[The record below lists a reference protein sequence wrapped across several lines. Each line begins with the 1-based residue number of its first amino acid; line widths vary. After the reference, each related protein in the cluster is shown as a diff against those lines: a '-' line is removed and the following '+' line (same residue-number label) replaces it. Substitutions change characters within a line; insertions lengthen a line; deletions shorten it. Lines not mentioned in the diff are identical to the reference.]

1 MSSGTLKQ
9 QAMHLGGGP
18 ATDFD
23 VVIVGAGFA
32 GLCALHHLRQRGFS
46 ARIFEAGGGVG
57 GTWYWNRYPGVRVD
71 IESVE
76 YSFSFSE
83 ELQQEWQWSERY
95 AAQPELLRYV
105 NHVADRFGLR
115 NDIQLNTRVQSAAF
129 DEATHQWVVRTSD
142 GKQSRARFCVMA
154 TGFVSAANKPDIKDL
169 ASFAGKQYHTAH
181 WPHEGVDFSGQRVG
195 IIGTGSSGI
204 QSIPLIAKQAA
215 HLTVFQRTA
224 NFSIPLR
231 NCPMDPEFERS
242 VKANYAE
249 WRRIERASFGGY
261 VSVNFKPAPGNTRRA
276 MEATPEERQQEYEY
290 RWNSGGLCYYTSYA
304 DLLFSKEAN
313 DTLADFVRAK
323 IREKVRDPVVAEM
336 LIPRDYPIMTKR
348 LCADTNY
355 YETYNRDN
363 VTLVD
368 IKATPIEEVTA
379 KGIRVGGVEHELDSI
394 VFATGFDAV
403 TGAMNRI
410 DIGGRGGKALKQHWA
425 DGPRTYVGLMSAGFP
440 NLFIIDGPGSPG
452 AFFQPILLSEFQV
465 HWMVDCVAHLRDRDL
480 TCIEPPADAE
490 QDWVAHVSEIANQTL
505 FPLANSWYMGAN
517 IPGKARVSL
526 MYLGGFG
533 SYRQHCE
540 EAAANGYGKFLLS
553 GELQTTN

>member
-1 MSSGTLKQ
+1 MSSATLKQ
-9 QAMHLGGGP
+9 QATDAGAVP

-32 GLCALHHLRQRGFS
+32 GLCALHHLRERGFS
-46 ARIFEAGGGVG
+46 ARIIEAGGGVG

-71 IESVE
+71 LESIE

-83 ELQQEWQWSERY
+83 ELQQEWKWSERY
-95 AAQPELLRYV
+95 AAQPELLRYA
-105 NHVADRFGLR
+105 NHVAERFGLR
-115 NDIQLNTRVQSAAF
+115 QHIQLATRVESATF
-129 DEATHQWVVRTSD
+129 DEAAHQWLVRTSD
-142 GKQSRARFCVMA
+142 GKQLRSRFCVMA
-154 TGFVSAANKPDIKDL
+154 TGFVSAANKPQIKGLDN
-169 ASFAGKQYHTAH
+169 FAGKQYHTAH
-181 WPHEGVDFSGQRVG
+181 WPQEGVDFSGQRVG
-195 IIGTGSSGI
+195 VIGTGSSGI
-204 QSIPLIAKQAA
+204 QSIPLIAAQAA

-231 NCPMDPEFERS
+231 NCAMDPEFERS

-249 WRRIERASFGGY
+249 WRRTELESFGGY
-261 VSVNFKPAPGNTRRA
+261 VSVHFKPTPANTKRA
-276 MEATPEERQQEYEY
+276 MEATPGERLQEYEY
-290 RWNSGGLCYYTSYA
+290 RWSSGGLCYYTSYA

-323 IREKVRDPVVAEM
+323 IREKVRNPVVAEM
-336 LIPRDYPIMTKR
+336 LVPKDYPIMTKR

-368 IKATPIEEVTA
+368 IKATPIDEVTPR
-379 KGIRVGGVEHELDSI
+379 GIRTGGVEHELDSI

-410 DIGGRGGKALKQHWA
+410 EIRGRDGKALKQHWA

-465 HWMVDCVAHLRDRDL
+465 RWTVDCLDHLRARDIS
-480 TCIEPPADAE
+480 CIEPGAQAE
-490 QDWVAHVSEIANQTL
+490 QDWVTHVTEIANQTL

-526 MYLGGFG
+526 MYLGGFQN
-533 SYRQHCE
+533 YRKHCE
-540 EAAANGYGKFLLS
+540 AAAANGYRKFSLS
-553 GELQTTN
+553 GELQPTN